1 MTIYSQLRRWGSVGE
16 GKGRGW
22 ERTGTE
28 YQLSSSSHSVR
39 AQATIKALVIS
50 AIATLQGYIQ
60 VRSGGVRDVC
70 VGGKAGGRTQCSGW
84 AVGLA

>member
-28 YQLSSSSHSVR
+28 YQLSSSLSAS
-39 AQATIKALVIS
+39 AQATIKAVVSS
-50 AIATLQGYIQ
+50 AIALQQGYTQ
-60 VRSGGVRDVC
+60 VQQDVEE
-70 VGGKAGGRTQCSGW
+70 GRGW
-84 AVGLA
+84 